1 MYGAKELA
9 AGKTLYLDFW
19 DAKQPGVYMFY
30 LSAGVLFGFTPIGL
44 HLMETIWFAMAAWCA
59 YRLGKSASPDGLA
72 PLVIPVLSAGTYFA
86 SVGAWHMS
94 QPDGLM
100 ATPVVASIWALCDR
114 QLLQRWTTRKILAG
128 FFAGVAA
135 TFKVTIIL
143 VPFAAVIAILVWHNS
158 VYARERASVLLAHLG
173 VWLLAAAVPIVVMG
187 AWFWSRGA
195 LSEFIWTSFRYP
207 LTALVEVDH
216 HPIGL
221 RAAIIWFGTMTFLW
235 LPFVALGAWWSLR
248 SYLRGNS
255 AGLPGLLMV
264 LWGFVGFLTIF
275 MQYHYWWAFHFNQF
289 FIPMGVLAGIGLG
302 VAFGWLNSRTP
313 IVTAAILAVSLLTVV
328 MFSMR
333 ITSKVLPLAQDLKD
347 GQLLTSSYADR
358 FNPSS
363 RLIMESVSN
372 ALGDKPDGSLYVFGD
387 PRFLLAS
394 ERAQAVPHNG
404 WALEI
409 MTASQWAVFAHALI
423 EAHPDYIYLSGDY
436 DSLLRKRA
444 PQVREWLE
452 SEYQLFSVDSFD
464 GGWFQHK

>member
-1 MYGAKELA
+1 
-9 AGKTLYLDFW
+9 
-19 DAKQPGVYMFY
+19 
-30 LSAGVLFGFTPIGL
+30 
-44 HLMETIWFAMAAWCA
+44 
-59 YRLGKSASPDGLA
+59 
-72 PLVIPVLSAGTYFA
+72 
-86 SVGAWHMS
+86 
-94 QPDGLM
+94 
-100 ATPVVASIWALCDR
+100 
-114 QLLQRWTTRKILAG
+114 
-128 FFAGVAA
+128 
-135 TFKVTIIL
+135 
-143 VPFAAVIAILVWHNS
+143 
-158 VYARERASVLLAHLG
+158 
-173 VWLLAAAVPIVVMG
+173 
-187 AWFWSRGA
+187 
-195 LSEFIWTSFRYP
+195 
-207 LTALVEVDH
+207 
-216 HPIGL
+216 
-221 RAAIIWFGTMTFLW
+221 
-235 LPFVALGAWWSLR
+235 
-248 SYLRGNS
+248 
-255 AGLPGLLMV
+255 
-264 LWGFVGFLTIF
+264 